1 MQTPDINDIDRF
13 VARLK
18 DRQMDW
24 GVLDFQAKVNPKY
37 RRAQMRYVGGG
48 GTGQHDD
55 PNIIKAGHFTLSTMI
70 LPSGHE
76 GPLHLHS
83 DVEELF
89 FVLEGHLTCIWSDG
103 KRQIERTL
111 GPRDLVWIPAGIWR
125 GVRNDG
131 GSDVMF
137 LTMLGA
143 QKPELPAYPE
153 GSALSEARK
162 SQYVQASDKKTSR

>member
-1 MQTPDINDIDRF
+1 MSNHVPSIDEIDKY

-18 DRQMDW
+18 DRQTDW
-24 GVLDFQAKVNPKY
+24 GVLDFQAKVSPKY

-70 LPSGHE
+70 LPPGNE

-89 FVLEGHLTCIWSDG
+89 FVLEGTLTCIWGDG
-103 KRQIERTL
+103 ERQIERTL

-131 GSDVMF
+131 KTEVAF

-143 QKPELPAYPE
+143 QKPELPSYPA
-153 GSALSEARK
+153 GSPLSEARSLK
-162 SQYVQASDKKTSR
+162 

>member
-1 MQTPDINDIDRF
+1 MQTPDINDIDKF
-13 VARLK
+13 VGRLK

-55 PNIIKAGHFTLSTMI
+55 PNIIQAGHFTLSTMI
-70 LPSGHE
+70 LPAGHE

-89 FVLEGHLTCIWSDG
+89 FVLEGQLTCIWSED
-103 KRQIERTL
+103 
-111 GPRDLVWIPAGIWR
+111 
-125 GVRNDG
+125 
-131 GSDVMF
+131 
-137 LTMLGA
+137 
-143 QKPELPAYPE
+143 
-153 GSALSEARK
+153 RK
-162 SQYVQASDKKTSR
+162 SVV

>member
-1 MQTPDINDIDRF
+1 MATPDINDIDRF

-24 GVLDFQAKVNPKY
+24 GVLDFQAKVDPKY
-37 RRAQMRYVGGG
+37 ARAQMRYVGGG
-48 GTGQHDD
+48 GTGAHDD

-70 LPSGHE
+70 LPAGHE
-76 GPLHLHS
+76 GPLHLHT

-89 FVLEGHLTCIWSDG
+89 FVLEGQLTCIWSDG
-103 KRQIERTL
+103 KQQIERTL

-131 GSDVMF
+131 DKDTMF

-143 QKPELPAYPE
+143 QKPELPSYPE
-153 GSALSEARK
+153 GSPLSEARN
-162 SQYVQASDKKTSR
+162 ASR

>member
-1 MQTPDINDIDRF
+1 MNTPDINEIDRF

-24 GVLDFQAKVNPKY
+24 GVLDFQAKVDPKY
-37 RRAQMRYVGGG
+37 ARAQMRYVGGG
-48 GTGQHDD
+48 GTGAHDD
-55 PNIIKAGHFTLSTMI
+55 PNIIKAWHFTLSTMV
-70 LPSGHE
+70 LPAGHE
-76 GPLHLHS
+76 GPLHLHT

-89 FVLEGHLTCIWSDG
+89 FVLEGQLTCIWGDG
-103 KRQIERTL
+103 KGQQIERTL

-131 GSDVMF
+131 DKDTMF

-143 QKPELPAYPE
+143 QRPELPSYPE
-153 GSALSEARK
+153 GSPLSEARK
-162 SQYVQASDKKTSR
+162 TSR